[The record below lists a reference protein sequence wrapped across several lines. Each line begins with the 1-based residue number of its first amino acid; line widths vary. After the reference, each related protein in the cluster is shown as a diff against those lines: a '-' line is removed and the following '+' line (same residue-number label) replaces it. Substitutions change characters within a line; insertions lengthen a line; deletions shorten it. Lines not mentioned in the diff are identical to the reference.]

1 MRIAIFSDIHG
12 NLEAL
17 SAVLK
22 YLEEEGITNYICGGD
37 IVGYGANPNE
47 CVDMVAAL
55 DCPVVMG
62 NHDHAALGL
71 TDITYFN
78 PTARSALLWTRE
90 NLTQERKKFL
100 NQLEF
105 TYQANNMYLV
115 HASPRHPEQW
125 EYILSLESAETNFG
139 FFKEQVCFIGHS
151 HQPFF
156 VGLSSAGNVELIIP
170 KAPPMKSEQALGF
183 TPTKPG
189 SGLRGS
195 TNSGTE
201 NPLQLKKDWRYIIN
215 VGSVG
220 QPRDGNP
227 NSAISL
233 FDVDAQTVSLIRIP
247 YDIKKAQEKI
257 IEAGLPH
264 SLAQR
269 LENGW

>member
-37 IVGYGANPNE
+37 VVGYGANPNE

-78 PTARSALLWTRE
+78 PTARAALLWTRE
-90 NLTQERKKFL
+90 TLKPERKKFI

-105 TYQANNMYLV
+105 IYQANNMFLV
-115 HASPRHPEQW
+115 HAAPRHPDQW
-125 EYILSLESAETNFG
+125 EYILSLEAAETNFG

-156 VGLSSAGNVELIIP
+156 VGISSDGNVELI
-170 KAPPMKSEQALGF
+170 
-183 TPTKPG
+183 
-189 SGLRGS
+189 
-195 TNSGTE
+195 TE
-201 NPLQLKKDWRYIIN
+201 NPLYIQKDCRYIIN

-227 NSAISL
+227 NSAISI
-233 FDVDAQTVSLIRIP
+233 FDTSTQTVSLIRIA
-247 YDIKKAQEKI
+247 YDIEKAQEKI
-257 IEAGLPH
+257 IKSGLPH

-269 LENGW
+269 LQNGW

>member
-22 YLEEEGITNYICGGD
+22 HLEEEGITNYICGGD

-47 CVDMVAAL
+47 CVDRVAAL

-78 PTARSALLWTRE
+78 PTARSALLWSRE
-90 NLTQERKKFL
+90 TLTQERKKFL

-105 TYQANNMYLV
+105 TYQANNMFLV
-115 HASPRHPEQW
+115 HASPRHPDQW
-125 EYILSLESAETNFG
+125 EYILTLESAETNFG

-156 VGLSSAGNVELIIP
+156 VGISSEGKVELI
-170 KAPPMKSEQALGF
+170 
-183 TPTKPG
+183 
-189 SGLRGS
+189 
-195 TNSGTE
+195 TE
-201 NPLQLKKDWRYIIN
+201 NPLSLQKNYRYIIN

-227 NSAISL
+227 NSALAI
-233 FDVDAQTVSLIRIP
+233 FDAIEQTVSLIRIP
-247 YDIKKAQEKI
+247 YDIEKTQKKI
-257 IEAGLPH
+257 IAAGLPH

-269 LENGW
+269 LQNGW

>member
-17 SAVLK
+17 STVLK

-78 PTARSALLWTRE
+78 PTARAALLWTRE
-90 NLTQERKKFL
+90 TLTLERKKFL

-105 TYQANNMYLV
+105 TYQANNMVLV

-125 EYILSLESAETNFG
+125 EYILSLESAETNFAY
-139 FFKEQVCFIGHS
+139 FKEQICFIGHS

-156 VGLSSAGNVELIIP
+156 VAMAEDGIVTLI
-170 KAPPMKSEQALGF
+170 
-183 TPTKPG
+183 
-189 SGLRGS
+189 
-195 TNSGTE
+195 TE
-201 NPLQLKKDWRYIIN
+201 NPLQLKKESRYIIN
-215 VGSVG
+215 VGSIG

-227 NSAISL
+227 NSSIAI
-233 FDVDAQTVSLIRIP
+233 FDSDKQTVSLVRIP
-247 YDIKKAQEKI
+247 YDIKKTQLKI
-257 IEAGLPH
+257 VNAGLPH